1 LSTSTVDLCSDEREP
16 KDAPV
21 KDFPFEQDQSTDTAA
36 LRTDT
41 LADSV
46 LILLGLTALQRLVG
60 FGRAILFCRWLDP
73 EELGQWDMAFSF
85 ILLAAPLAVLAIP
98 GAFGRYVELY
108 RRQGQ
113 LRTFLQRTVLAC
125 GGLALVTVLGIHLA
139 RRYLSELVFGT
150 PQQAQLVSLLAISL
164 AAAVASYFLLEL
176 FTALR
181 NVRLVSVLN
190 MVNGLSFAALGVCL
204 LLGWQRTAASVVVAY
219 GGSCLITTVAAAWW
233 LRRTW
238 VSSPPVVRP
247 LTHRAL
253 WSKMLPFAGW
263 VLLAAV
269 LANLFQIVDRYMIV
283 HYSGMPAAKALV
295 QVGDYH
301 SSRVVPLLLVSIA
314 LMLST
319 IITPHLSHDWEAGR
333 RDRVVARLGL
343 FLKLVGFTLVAAA
356 VVVVFAAPLL
366 FGVAFEGK
374 FAGGRTVL
382 PWTLTYCIWF
392 GLAMIAENY
401 LWCAEKARLASL
413 ALLIGLLVNIG
424 LNLLLLPR
432 MGLMGAV
439 LATTAANLIA
449 LLLICV
455 FNQLLGFR
463 TDLGTWV
470 VLALPLLLILGHW
483 LGPWPA
489 LLALLAV
496 GLEAF
501 RGDRLLSPD
510 EKRQLAEGYR
520 QYLERLKN
528 LPLVKACFLVAKT

>member
-1 LSTSTVDLCSDEREP
+1 
-16 KDAPV
+16 
-21 KDFPFEQDQSTDTAA
+21 
-36 LRTDT
+36 
-41 LADSV
+41 V

-60 FGRAILFCRWLDP
+60 FGRAVLFCRWLDA
-73 EELGQWDMAFSF
+73 EQLGQWDMAFGF
-85 ILLAAPLAVLAIP
+85 MMLVAPLAVLAIP

-113 LRTFLQRTVLAC
+113 LRAFLRRTILAC
-125 GGLALVTVLGIHLA
+125 GGLAVVTVLGIHLA
-139 RRYLSELVFGT
+139 RRHLSELVFGT
-150 PQQAQLVSLLAISL
+150 PQEAQLVSLLAISL
-164 AAAVASYFLLEL
+164 AAAVASYFLIEL

-181 NVRLVSVLN
+181 NVRLVSALN
-190 MVNGLSFAALGVCL
+190 MVNSLSFAALGVCL
-204 LLGWQRTAASVVVAY
+204 LLGWHQTAASVVLAY
-219 GGSCLITTVAAAWW
+219 GGACLVTAAVGIWW
-233 LRRTW
+233 LWRTW
-238 VSSPPVVRP
+238 ASLPQVVRP

-253 WSKMLPFAGW
+253 WSKVLPFAGW

-283 HYSGMPAAKALV
+283 HYSGMPAAEALV
-295 QVGDYH
+295 QVGNYH

-333 RDRVVARLGL
+333 RNRVTARLAL
-343 FLKLVGFTLVAAA
+343 FLKLVGFAMVAAA
-356 VVVVFAAPLL
+356 VVVMFAAPLL

-374 FAGGRTVL
+374 FAGGRAVL

-392 GLAMIAENY
+392 GLAMIAANY
-401 LWCAEKARLASL
+401 LWCAERARLVSL
-413 ALLIGLLVNIG
+413 AMLVGLLVSVG

-432 MGLMGAV
+432 LGLMGAV
-439 LATTAANLIA
+439 LATTAANLIV
-449 LLLICV
+449 LVLICV

-470 VLALPLLLILGHW
+470 VLALPVTLVLGHW

-489 LLALLAV
+489 LLTLLAV

-501 RGDRLLSPD
+501 RGDRLLSLE
-510 EKRQLAEGYR
+510 EKRQLADGYR

-528 LPLVKACFLVAKT
+528 LPLIKACFLTAKT

>member
-1 LSTSTVDLCSDEREP
+1 MENTPGKHEP
-16 KDAPV
+16 
-21 KDFPFEQDQSTDTAA
+21 SSHTGA

-41 LADSV
+41 LVDSV
-46 LILLGLTALQRLVG
+46 IVMLGLTAVQRLVG

-73 EELGQWDMAFSF
+73 EQLGRWDMAFSF
-85 ILLAAPLAVLAIP
+85 MLLAAPLAVLAIP

-113 LRTFLQRTVLAC
+113 LRPFLRRTILLC
-125 GGLALVTVLGIHLA
+125 GGLAAVAVVAIHLA
-139 RRYLSELVFGT
+139 RGYLSQLVFGT
-150 PQQAQLVSLLAISL
+150 PHQAHLISLLAISL
-164 AAAVASYFLLEL
+164 AAAVAFHFLVEL

-181 NVRLVSVLN
+181 NVRLVSALH
-190 MVNGLSFAALGVCL
+190 MVNSLSFATLGICL
-204 LLGWQRTAASVVVAY
+204 LLGWQCAATSVVVAY
-219 GGSCLITTVAAAWW
+219 GGACLITFGVASYW

-238 VSSPPVVRP
+238 KTLPRVVQP

-253 WSKMLPFAGW
+253 WSKMVPFAGW

-269 LANLFQIVDRYMIV
+269 LANLFQIADRYMIV
-283 HYSGMPAAKALV
+283 HYSTMPAAEALV
-295 QVGDYH
+295 RVGNYH

-343 FLKLVGFTLVAAA
+343 FLKLVGFTLMAAA
-356 VVVVFAAPLL
+356 VAVLFAAPLL

-374 FAGGRTVL
+374 FSGGLTVL

-413 ALLIGLLVNIG
+413 ALLIGLLLNIG

-432 MGLMGAV
+432 MGLLGAV
-439 LATTAANLIA
+439 LATTVANLIA
-449 LLLICV
+449 LLLICT
-455 FNQLLGFR
+455 FNHLLGFR
-463 TDLGTWV
+463 MDRGTRV
-470 VLALPLLLILGHW
+470 ILALPLVIC
-483 LGPWPA
+483 LGPWLA

-496 GLEAF
+496 ALEAF
-501 RGDRLLSPD
+501 RSDRLLSRE
-510 EKRQLAEGYR
+510 EKQQLAEGCR
-520 QYLERLKN
+520 QYLQRLKN
-528 LPLVKACFLVAKT
+528 LRWIKACFLAAKT